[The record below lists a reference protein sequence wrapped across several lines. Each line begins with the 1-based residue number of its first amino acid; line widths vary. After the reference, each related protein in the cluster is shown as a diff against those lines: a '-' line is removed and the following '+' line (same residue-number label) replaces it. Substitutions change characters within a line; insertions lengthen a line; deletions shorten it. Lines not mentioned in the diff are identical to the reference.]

1 MSAYTGQIMRNRFHT
16 RELRPEAGAQSRA
29 AERSGAVPQ
38 GYERSEYP

>member
-1 MSAYTGQIMRNRFHT
+1 MSSYAGRIMRNRFHT
-16 RELRPEAGAQSRA
+16 RELRPEAGTLSRA